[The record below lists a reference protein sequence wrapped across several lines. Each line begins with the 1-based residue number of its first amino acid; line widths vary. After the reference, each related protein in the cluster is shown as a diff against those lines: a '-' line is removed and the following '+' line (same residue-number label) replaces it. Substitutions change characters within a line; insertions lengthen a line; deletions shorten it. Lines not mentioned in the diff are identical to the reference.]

1 MSGLCRITDVQKQGG
16 KKARP
21 GPVMVNFEHG
31 KLNPEHCT
39 DFSANVDYSF
49 PDEASGDK
57 RKKPQIELTIKGQ
70 HVNYSNAVKSVGG
83 CASSDHLVTYIG
95 VRDKETNTMRLVEAN
110 VITVGAEVSPPES
123 TNPML
128 KEKSEKVE
136 GEDMRLK
143 RMEMK
148 KHLVKSFGQAKGQR
162 IYEQSDRM
170 QVESEALQSKLS
182 NAAMNVDDEKLVMP
196 GQAPVLDLTPPCNR
210 YETDA
215 KCNAMR
221 GHFIFAT
228 ASQF

>member
-21 GPVMVNFEHG
+21 GPIMVNFEHG
-31 KLNPEHCT
+31 KMNPECCG

-49 PDEASGDK
+49 PDEDSGGK
-57 RKKPQIELTIKGQ
+57 RKKPKIELTVKGQ
-70 HVNYSNAVKSVGG
+70 HLDYSNAVKSVGG

-110 VITVGAEVSPPES
+110 VITVGAEVSPPQS

-128 KEKSEKVE
+128 LTDKSNGEE
-136 GEDMRLK
+136 GEDMRVK

-162 IYEQSDRM
+162 IYEQPDRM
-170 QVESEALQSKLS
+170 QVESDTLQSKLS
-182 NAAMNVDDEKLVMP
+182 SAALSVDDEMLSVP
-196 GQAPVLDLTPPCNR
+196 GQAPTLDLTPPCNR
-210 YETDA
+210 YVT
-215 KCNAMR
+215 C
-221 GHFIFAT
+221 
-228 ASQF
+228 